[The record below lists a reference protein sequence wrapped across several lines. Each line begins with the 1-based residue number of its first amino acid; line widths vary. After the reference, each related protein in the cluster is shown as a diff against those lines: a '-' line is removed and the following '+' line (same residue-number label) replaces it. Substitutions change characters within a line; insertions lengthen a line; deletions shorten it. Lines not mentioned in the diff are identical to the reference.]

1 MVIAIEILPLVR
13 QNAVMAGTL
22 GTILTF
28 ATNKLWANE
37 CIWVVTMNVF

>member
-28 ATNKLWANE
+28 AKNKLWANE
-37 CIWVVTMNVF
+37 CIWFVPMNVF

>member
-22 GTILTF
+22 GTILAF
-28 ATNKLWANE
+28 AKNKLWANG
-37 CIWVVTMNVF
+37 CIWVVPMNMF